1 MKILILDIYQHD
13 SWRLVKDTA
22 GGYGTGNDFGK
33 GYISTFFNKFVSK
46 MIAMPP
52 MHAIYTFSVLK
63 QKGIEAEYTREFIIE
78 EIKNYDFIILV
89 SSIICH
95 ETELNVLKK
104 IHETSDTKVFVTGI
118 FGNTMKKEY
127 TFENSYVV
135 PGEPEF
141 FFNALEPKLEVYS
154 DIFLN
159 KDKQQEIVVS
169 NDVTKLPYPDWEYY
183 VKKYPLRNNFLGF
196 NSKTAI
202 PILATRGCPYS
213 CFNYC
218 TYPLQQ
224 GRKVRARDV
233 DEIIDEMEHWKR
245 KLKTN
250 KFVFRD
256 PVFSI
261 NRKFTEKLCKR
272 IIERKTKVIFLI
284 ETHLKNLDDEL
295 LDLLYAAGLRL
306 VYVGIESVSEKVL
319 SGIKRFTIKNDEQYQ
334 IIQKCK
340 DRKIIVKS
348 MFMIGSPEDD
358 ESTINDTIKYA
369 SYLPNHL
376 VQFSVFTP
384 YPGTPMYK
392 NFESRINS
400 KKYEDFNQYNLGY
413 NHDNLDQKTI
423 NKLKR
428 KAYNSFYLNFSNFFV
443 KTKSLLSIIF

>member
-1 MKILILDIYQHD
+1 MFNTRKSRSRKKNSFDSRHSQKIFDA
-13 SWRLVKDTA
+13 W
-22 GGYGTGNDFGK
+22 
-33 GYISTFFNKFVSK
+33 
-46 MIAMPP
+46 
-52 MHAIYTFSVLK
+52 
-63 QKGIEAEYTREFIIE
+63 IE
-78 EIKNYDFIILV
+78 
-89 SSIICH
+89 
-95 ETELNVLKK
+95 
-104 IHETSDTKVFVTGI
+104 G
-118 FGNTMKKEY
+118 
-127 TFENSYVV
+127 
-135 PGEPEF
+135 
-141 FFNALEPKLEVYS
+141 
-154 DIFLN
+154 
-159 KDKQQEIVVS
+159 Q
-169 NDVTKLPYPDWEYY
+169 
-183 VKKYPLRNNFLGF
+183 
-196 NSKTAI
+196 
-202 PILATRGCPYS
+202 
-213 CFNYC
+213 
-218 TYPLQQ
+218 
-224 GRKVRARDV
+224 
-233 DEIIDEMEHWKR
+233 
-245 KLKTN
+245 
-250 KFVFRD
+250 
-256 PVFSI
+256 
-261 NRKFTEKLCKR
+261 FTEKLCKR

-392 NFESRINS
+392 NFESKINS
-400 KKYEDFNQYNLGY
+400 KKYEDFNQYNLVY